1 MKTGF
6 FTAALAMLALAA
18 SQTFAQGLLRPDNKR
33 VLGTNNII
41 AVVEDRVI
49 TRAEVMKEVEPF
61 IPQIRAAARSEFE
74 FTSRVNAYVREIVQN
89 MVDREL
95 IVKEFKAKG
104 MTIPQSYLDTHFDDY
119 LNREFNGDRAE
130 FVKFVQAQGKT
141 IKQFRAEQEK
151 DIIVGYMQGQKRQT
165 VSEISPAKI
174 KEYYEA
180 NKSKWYSPASV
191 KSGLLPS
198 KRACMQ
204 ASTKTASSPAE
215 IVERLKKGE
224 DFAELAKRFSKDDS
238 STKGGDWGWYKRANS
253 TPFSTARYLLSK
265 SARLQS
271 PRK

>member
-6 FTAALAMLALAA
+6 FTAAFAMLALAA

-95 IVKEFKAKG
+95 IVKEFKSKG

-174 KEYYEA
+174 KEYYDANNTEGDDLRDQASSRLKDKQSEGSVTVTVNEGVEFGLGDIVEA
-180 NKSKWYSPASV
+180 RHYSPNVTVSVEISSKIVKAAGSGYSATYGASPGAV
-191 KSGLLPS
+191 G
-198 KRACMQ
+198 R
-204 ASTKTASSPAE
+204 
-215 IVERLKKGE
+215 
-224 DFAELAKRFSKDDS
+224 
-238 STKGGDWGWYKRANS
+238 
-253 TPFSTARYLLSK
+253 
-265 SARLQS
+265 
-271 PRK
+271 